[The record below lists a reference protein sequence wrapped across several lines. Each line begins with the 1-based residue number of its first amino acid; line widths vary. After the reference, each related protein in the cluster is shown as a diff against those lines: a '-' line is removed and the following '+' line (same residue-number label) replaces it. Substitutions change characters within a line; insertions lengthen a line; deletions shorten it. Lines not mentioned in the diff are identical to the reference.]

1 MQICAVEYTQNKS
14 HVEVARNINNAV
26 ENNSQTQIIW
36 ENASFSFSQ
45 KNAQNK
51 PWSHFILKMWL

>member
-1 MQICAVEYTQNKS
+1 
-14 HVEVARNINNAV
+14 VEVERNINNAV